1 MSHLV
6 ELYKEELILRG
17 KRENTLESI
26 SNSINTFEKYLQTK
40 DIELN
45 DTTINNITVQ
55 DAFNYRKYLLD
66 KGYKRSSV
74 NTKIANIKSYFGF
87 LTRHEIISKNPFTG
101 FEAMEENDKTI
112 KDILTKEEDIKIIE
126 SIRIKLQGER
136 NFEYASKR
144 NKAIIAV
151 LASTGVRIENL
162 LSVTMDRLIK
172 INEGY
177 RIDYTK
183 AETKGKVD
191 TTIYIV
197 GKNKEL
203 LEDYLKVRKDK
214 SGLNLLFNSAGGNK
228 KISRSDMITIINKRV
243 EYLGIQK
250 HIVSHS
256 FRAYTAN
263 ALLSNGVDP
272 ILIRKMLGW
281 ANDKQ
286 DMLTSVYYRSEAQE
300 KQIIEYSQIL
310 WK

>member
-1 MSHLV
+1 MSYLD
-6 ELYKEELILRG
+6 LYKEELSLKG
-17 KRENTLESI
+17 KRVNTIESI
-26 SNSINTFEKYLQTK
+26 NNSLNTFSDFLETK

-45 DTTINNITVQ
+45 DATINNITVQ
-55 DAFNYRKYLLD
+55 DAFSYRKYLLD

-87 LTRHEIISKNPFTG
+87 LSKHEIISKNPFTG

-112 KDILTKEEDIKIIE
+112 KDILTKEEVIKLIE
-126 SIRIKLQGER
+126 SFGIKLQGER

-144 NKAIIAV
+144 NKAIISI

-172 INEGY
+172 IEEGY
-177 RIDYTK
+177 KIEYTK

-214 SGLNLLFNSAGGNK
+214 SGLNLLFNSVNGK

-256 FRAYTAN
+256 FRAFCAN
-263 ALLSNGVDP
+263 MLLSNGVDNL
-272 ILIRKMLGW
+272 LIKKYMGW
-281 ANDKQ
+281 REKSN
-286 DMLTSVYYRSEAQE
+286 DMLSNIYYRSEAQE
-300 KQIIEYSQIL
+300 KQFIEYSQIL

>member
-1 MSHLV
+1 MSYLD
-6 ELYKEELILRG
+6 LYKEELNLKG
-17 KRENTLESI
+17 KRVNTIESI
-26 SNSINTFEKYLQTK
+26 NNSIDTFQKYLQIK

-45 DTTINNITVQ
+45 DVTINNITVQ
-55 DAFNYRKYLLD
+55 DAFSYRKYLLD
-66 KGYKRSSV
+66 RGYKRSTV

-87 LTRHEIISKNPFTG
+87 LVKHEIINKNPFVG
-101 FEAMEENDKTI
+101 FEALAEDDRTI
-112 KDILTKEEDIKIIE
+112 KDILSKEEVVKLIESFDIK
-126 SIRIKLQGER
+126 LAGER
-136 NFEYASKR
+136 NFEYISKR

-151 LASTGVRIENL
+151 LASTGIRIENL

-172 INEGY
+172 IEEGY
-177 RIDYTK
+177 KIEYTK

-203 LEDYLKVRKDK
+203 LEEYLKVRKDK
-214 SGLNLLFNSAGGNK
+214 AGLNLLFNSVNGK

-256 FRAYTAN
+256 FRAFCAN
-263 ALLSNGVDP
+263 MLLSNGVDNL
-272 ILIRKMLGW
+272 LIKKYMGW
-281 ANDKQ
+281 REKSN
-286 DMLTSVYYRSEAQE
+286 DMLSNIYYRSEAQE
-300 KQIIEYSQIL
+300 KQFIEYSQIL

>member
-1 MSHLV
+1 MNYLD
-6 ELYKEELILRG
+6 LYKEELNLKG
-17 KRENTLESI
+17 KRMNTIESI
-26 SNSINTFEKYLQTK
+26 NTSVKTFEKYLQTK

-45 DTTINNITVQ
+45 DATINNITVQ

-66 KGYKRSSV
+66 KGYKKSTV
-74 NTKIANIKSYFGF
+74 NTKIANTKSYFGF
-87 LTRHEIISKNPFTG
+87 LTKHQIISKNPFTG

-112 KDILTKEEDIKIIE
+112 KDILTKEEVIKLIE
-126 SIRIKLQGER
+126 SFGIKLQGER

-144 NKAIIAV
+144 NKAIISV

-172 INEGY
+172 IDEGY
-177 RIDYTK
+177 RIEYTK

-197 GKNKEL
+197 GRNKEL

-214 SGLNLLFNSAGGNK
+214 AGLNLLFNSVNGK

-243 EYLGIQK
+243 KYLGIQK
-250 HIVSHS
+250 HITSHS

-263 ALLSNGVDP
+263 ALLSNGIEPV
-272 ILIRKMLGW
+272 IIRKMLGW

-286 DMLTSVYYRSEAQE
+286 DMLISVYYRSEAQE

>member
-1 MSHLV
+1 MSYL
-6 ELYKEELILRG
+6 ELYKEELNLRG
-17 KRENTLESI
+17 KRENTIESI
-26 SNSINTFEKYLQTK
+26 GHSLKTFSKYLQTK

-55 DAFNYRKYLLD
+55 DAFSYRKYLLG
-66 KGYKRSSV
+66 KGYKKSTV

-87 LTRHEIISKNPFTG
+87 LTKHQIISKNPFTG
-101 FEAMEENDKTI
+101 FEALNEDDRTI
-112 KDILTKEEDIKIIE
+112 KDILTKEEVIKLIE
-126 SIRIKLQGER
+126 SFGIKLQGER

-151 LASTGVRIENL
+151 LASTGIRIENL

-172 INEGY
+172 IEEGY
-177 RIDYTK
+177 KIEYTK
-183 AETKGKVD
+183 EETKGKVN

-250 HIVSHS
+250 HITSHS

-263 ALLSNGVDP
+263 ALLSNGVEP
-272 ILIRKMLGW
+272 VIIRKMLGW

>member
-1 MSHLV
+1 MSYL
-6 ELYKEELILRG
+6 ELYKEELELKG
-17 KRENTLESI
+17 KRMNTIESI
-26 SNSINTFEKYLQTK
+26 NNSIDTFSKYLQTK

-112 KDILTKEEDIKIIE
+112 KDILTKEEVIKLIESFDIK
-126 SIRIKLQGER
+126 LAGER
-136 NFEYASKR
+136 NFEYISKR
-144 NKAIIAV
+144 NKAIISI
-151 LASTGVRIENL
+151 LASTGIRIENL
-162 LSVTMDRLIK
+162 LNITVDRLIK
-172 INEGY
+172 IEEGY
-177 RIDYTK
+177 KIEYTK

-197 GKNKEL
+197 GKNAEL

-214 SGLNLLFNSAGGNK
+214 AGLNLLFNSAGGNK

-243 EYLGIQK
+243 KYLGIQK
-250 HIVSHS
+250 HITSHS

-281 ANDKQ
+281 SNSKQ
-286 DMLTSVYYRSEAQE
+286 DMLSSVYYRNEPQE
-300 KQIIEYSQIL
+300 KQMIEYSQIL

>member
-1 MSHLV
+1 MSYL
-6 ELYKEELILRG
+6 ELYKEELELKG
-17 KRENTLESI
+17 KRENTMESI
-26 SNSINTFEKYLQTK
+26 GHSLKTFSKYLQTK

-55 DAFNYRKYLLD
+55 DAFNYRKYLLY
-66 KGYKRSSV
+66 KGYKKSTV

-87 LTRHEIISKNPFTG
+87 LTKHEIISKNPFTG

-112 KDILTKEEDIKIIE
+112 KDILTKEEVIKLIESFDIK
-126 SIRIKLQGER
+126 LAGER
-136 NFEYASKR
+136 NFEYISKR

-151 LASTGVRIENL
+151 LASTGIRIENL
-162 LSVTMDRLIK
+162 LNVTMDRLIK
-172 INEGY
+172 IEEGY
-177 RIDYTK
+177 RIEYTK
-183 AETKGKVD
+183 AETKGKVN

-203 LEDYLKVRKDK
+203 LEDYLKIRKDK
-214 SGLNLLFNSAGGNK
+214 AGLNLLFNSAGGNK

-256 FRAYTAN
+256 FRAFCAN
-263 ALLSNGVDP
+263 MLLSNGIES
-272 ILIRKMLGW
+272 ILIKKMLGW
-281 ANDKQ
+281 REKSN
-286 DMLTSVYYRSEAQE
+286 DMLSSVYYRSEAQE

>member
-1 MSHLV
+1 MSYLD
-6 ELYKEELILRG
+6 LYKEELSLKG
-17 KRENTLESI
+17 KRMNTIESI
-26 SNSINTFEKYLQTK
+26 NNSIDTFSKYLQTK

-74 NTKIANIKSYFGF
+74 NTKIANTKSYFGF
-87 LTRHEIISKNPFTG
+87 LTKHQIISKNPFTG

-112 KDILTKEEDIKIIE
+112 KDILTKEEVIKLIESFDIK
-126 SIRIKLQGER
+126 LAGER
-136 NFEYASKR
+136 NFEYISKR

-172 INEGY
+172 IEEGY
-177 RIDYTK
+177 KIEYTK

-197 GKNKEL
+197 GRNKEL
-203 LEDYLKVRKDK
+203 LEEYLKVRKDK
-214 SGLNLLFNSAGGNK
+214 AGLNLLFNSVNGK

-250 HIVSHS
+250 HIASHS

-263 ALLSNGVDP
+263 ALLSNGIDP
-272 ILIRKMLGW
+272 IIIRKMLGW

-286 DMLTSVYYRSEAQE
+286 DMLISVYYRSEAQE

>member
-1 MSHLV
+1 MSYLD
-6 ELYKEELILRG
+6 LYTEELELRG
-17 KRENTLESI
+17 KRMNTIESI
-26 SNSINTFEKYLQTK
+26 NTSVKTFEKYLQTK

-45 DTTINNITVQ
+45 DATINNITVQ

-66 KGYKRSSV
+66 KGYKKSTV
-74 NTKIANIKSYFGF
+74 NTKIANTKSYFGF
-87 LTRHEIISKNPFTG
+87 LTKHQIISKNPFAG

-112 KDILTKEEDIKIIE
+112 KDILTKEEVIKLIKSFDIK
-126 SIRIKLQGER
+126 LAGER
-136 NFEYASKR
+136 NFEYISKR

-151 LASTGVRIENL
+151 LASTGIRIENL
-162 LSVTMDRLIK
+162 LSVTVDRLIK
-172 INEGY
+172 IEEGY
-177 RIDYTK
+177 KIEYTK

-197 GKNKEL
+197 GRNAEL

-214 SGLNLLFNSAGGNK
+214 AGLNLLFNSVNGK

-256 FRAYTAN
+256 FRAFCAN
-263 ALLSNGVDP
+263 MLLSAGVDNL
-272 ILIRKMLGW
+272 LIKKYMGWRIKDNDMLG
-281 ANDKQ
+281 NI
-286 DMLTSVYYRSEAQE
+286 YYRSEVQE
-300 KQIIEYSQIL
+300 KQFIEYSQIL

>member
-1 MSHLV
+1 MSYL
-6 ELYKEELILRG
+6 ELYTEELSLRG
-17 KRENTLESI
+17 KRENTIESI
-26 SNSINTFEKYLQTK
+26 DHSIKTFSEYLQTK

-55 DAFNYRKYLLD
+55 DAFNYRKYLLY
-66 KGYKRSSV
+66 KGYKKSTV

-87 LTRHEIISKNPFTG
+87 LTKHEIISKNPFIG
-101 FEAMEENDKTI
+101 FNALNEDDKNV
-112 KDILTKEEDIKIIE
+112 KDILTKEEVIKLIE
-126 SIRIKLQGER
+126 SFGIKLQGER

-144 NKAIIAV
+144 NKAIIAI
-151 LASTGVRIENL
+151 LASTGIRIENL
-162 LSVTMDRLIK
+162 LNVTVDRLIE
-172 INEGY
+172 IEEGY
-177 RIDYTK
+177 KIEYTK

-197 GKNKEL
+197 GKNKNL
-203 LEDYLKVRKDK
+203 LQEYLKVRKDK

-243 EYLGIQK
+243 AYIGVTK
-250 HIVSHS
+250 HITSHS

-263 ALLSNGVDP
+263 ALLSNGIDP

>member
-1 MSHLV
+1 MSYLD
-6 ELYKEELILRG
+6 LYKEELELKG
-17 KRENTLESI
+17 KRVNTIESI
-26 SNSINTFEKYLQTK
+26 DHSINTFSEYLQTK

-45 DTTINNITVQ
+45 DATINNITVQ

-74 NTKIANIKSYFGF
+74 NTKIANTKSYFGF
-87 LTRHEIISKNPFTG
+87 LTKHQIISKNPFTG

-112 KDILTKEEDIKIIE
+112 KDILTKEEVIKLIE
-126 SIRIKLQGER
+126 SFEIKLQGER

-162 LSVTMDRLIK
+162 LNVTMDRLIK
-172 INEGY
+172 IEEGY
-177 RIDYTK
+177 KIEYTK

-203 LEDYLKVRKDK
+203 LEEYLKIRKDK
-214 SGLNLLFNSAGGNK
+214 SGLNLLFNSVNGK

-243 EYLGIQK
+243 KYLGIQK

-263 ALLSNGVDP
+263 ALLSNGIEPV
-272 ILIRKMLGW
+272 IIRKMLGW
-281 ANDKQ
+281 SNNKQ
-286 DMLTSVYYRSEAQE
+286 DMLSSVYYRNEAQE

>member
-1 MSHLV
+1 MSYLD
-6 ELYKEELILRG
+6 LYKEELSLKG
-17 KRENTLESI
+17 KRANTIESI
-26 SNSINTFEKYLQTK
+26 DNSINTFEKYLQTK

-66 KGYKRSSV
+66 KGYKKSSV
-74 NTKIANIKSYFGF
+74 NTKIANTKSYFGF
-87 LTRHEIISKNPFTG
+87 LAKHEIISKNPFTG

-112 KDILTKEEDIKIIE
+112 KDILTKEEVIKLIQSFDIK
-126 SIRIKLQGER
+126 LAGER
-136 NFEYASKR
+136 NFEYISKR

-162 LSVTMDRLIK
+162 LNVTMDRLIK
-172 INEGY
+172 IEEGY
-177 RIDYTK
+177 KIEYTK
-183 AETKGKVD
+183 EETKGKVN

-197 GKNKEL
+197 EKNKEL
-203 LEDYLKVRKDK
+203 LEDYLKIRKDK
-214 SGLNLLFNSAGGNK
+214 AGLNLLFNSAGGNK

-256 FRAYTAN
+256 FRAFCAN
-263 ALLSNGVDP
+263 MLLSEGVDNL
-272 ILIRKMLGW
+272 LIKKYMGWRIKDNDMLG
-281 ANDKQ
+281 NI
-286 DMLTSVYYRSEAQE
+286 YYRSEAQE
-300 KQIIEYSQIL
+300 KQFIEYSQIL

>member
-1 MSHLV
+1 MSYLD
-6 ELYKEELILRG
+6 LYKEELSLKG
-17 KRENTLESI
+17 KRMNTIESVN
-26 SNSINTFEKYLQTK
+26 NSIDTFSKYLQTK

-55 DAFNYRKYLLD
+55 DAFNYRKYLLY
-66 KGYKRSSV
+66 KGYKKSTV

-87 LTRHEIISKNPFTG
+87 LTKHEIISKNPFTG

-112 KDILTKEEDIKIIE
+112 KDILTKEEVIKLIESFDIK
-126 SIRIKLQGER
+126 LAGER
-136 NFEYASKR
+136 NFEYISKR
-144 NKAIIAV
+144 NKAIISI
-151 LASTGVRIENL
+151 LASTGIRIENL
-162 LSVTMDRLIK
+162 LNITVDRLIK
-172 INEGY
+172 IEEGY
-177 RIDYTK
+177 KIEYTK

-197 GKNKEL
+197 GRNAEL

-214 SGLNLLFNSAGGNK
+214 AGLNLLFNSAGANK

-243 EYLGIQK
+243 KYLGIQK

-256 FRAYTAN
+256 FRAYAAN

-286 DMLTSVYYRSEAQE
+286 DMLTSVYYRSEPQE

>member
-1 MSHLV
+1 MSYL
-6 ELYKEELILRG
+6 ELYKEELSLKG
-17 KRENTLESI
+17 KRVNTIESI
-26 SNSINTFEKYLQTK
+26 DNSINTFSKYLQTK

-45 DTTINNITVQ
+45 DATINNITVQ

-87 LTRHEIISKNPFTG
+87 LTKHQIISKNPFTG
-101 FEAMEENDKTI
+101 FEALNEDDRTI
-112 KDILTKEEDIKIIE
+112 KDILSKEEVIKLIE
-126 SIRIKLQGER
+126 SFGIKLQGER

-144 NKAIIAV
+144 NKAIISI
-151 LASTGVRIENL
+151 LASTGIRIENL
-162 LSVTMDRLIK
+162 LNVTMDRLIK
-172 INEGY
+172 IEEGY
-177 RIDYTK
+177 KINYTK

-214 SGLNLLFNSAGGNK
+214 SGLNLLFGSVNGK

-256 FRAYTAN
+256 FRAFCAN
-263 ALLSNGVDP
+263 MLLSNGVDNL
-272 ILIRKMLGW
+272 LIKKYMGW
-281 ANDKQ
+281 REKSN
-286 DMLTSVYYRSEAQE
+286 DMLSNIYYRSEAQE
-300 KQIIEYSQIL
+300 KQFIEYSQIL

>member
-1 MSHLV
+1 MSYL
-6 ELYKEELILRG
+6 ELYKEDLELRG
-17 KRENTLESI
+17 KRENTMESI
-26 SNSINTFEKYLQTK
+26 NNSIKTFTEFLQTK

-55 DAFNYRKYLLD
+55 DAFGYRKYLLY
-66 KGYKRSSV
+66 KGYKKSTV

-87 LTRHEIISKNPFTG
+87 LTRHEIISKNPFAG
-101 FEAMEENDKTI
+101 FNALNEDDKNV
-112 KDILTKEEDIKIIE
+112 KDILTKEEVIKLIE
-126 SIRIKLQGER
+126 SFDVKLQGER

-144 NKAIIAV
+144 NKAIISI
-151 LASTGVRIENL
+151 LASTGIRIENL
-162 LSVTMDRLIK
+162 LNITMDRLIK

-177 RIDYTK
+177 KIEYTE
-183 AETKGKVD
+183 AETKGKIN

-197 GKNKEL
+197 GKNKNL
-203 LEDYLKVRKDK
+203 LQEYLKIRKDK
-214 SGLNLLFNSAGGNK
+214 AGLNLLFNSAGGNK
-228 KISRSDMITIINKRV
+228 KISRSDMITIIDKRIK
-243 EYLGIQK
+243 YLGIQK
-250 HIVSHS
+250 HITSHS

-263 ALLSNGVDP
+263 ALLSNGIDP

>member
-1 MSHLV
+1 MSYLD
-6 ELYKEELILRG
+6 LYKEELSLKG
-17 KRENTLESI
+17 KRINTIESI
-26 SNSINTFEKYLQTK
+26 DNSINTFSKYLQTK

-45 DTTINNITVQ
+45 DATINNITVQ
-55 DAFNYRKYLLD
+55 DAFNYRKYLLY
-66 KGYKRSSV
+66 KGYKKSTV

-87 LTRHEIISKNPFTG
+87 LTKHQIISKNPFTG

-112 KDILTKEEDIKIIE
+112 KDILTKEEVIKLIESFDIK
-126 SIRIKLQGER
+126 LAGER
-136 NFEYASKR
+136 NFEYISKR

-151 LASTGVRIENL
+151 LASTGIRIENL

-172 INEGY
+172 IEEGY
-177 RIDYTK
+177 KIEYTK

-197 GKNKEL
+197 GRNAEL

-214 SGLNLLFNSAGGNK
+214 AGLNLLFNSVNGK

-243 EYLGIQK
+243 KYLGIQK
-250 HIVSHS
+250 HITSHS

-286 DMLTSVYYRSEAQE
+286 DMLTTVYYRSEAQE

>member
-26 SNSINTFEKYLQTK
+26 SNSLKTFSEFLQTK

-45 DTTINNITVQ
+45 DATINNITVQ
-55 DAFNYRKYLLD
+55 DAFNYRKYLLY
-66 KGYKRSSV
+66 KGYKKSTV

-87 LTRHEIISKNPFTG
+87 LTKHKIIAKNPFIG
-101 FEAMEENDKTI
+101 FEAMEENDKSV
-112 KDILTKEEDIKIIE
+112 KDILTKEEVVKLIE
-126 SIRIKLQGER
+126 SFGIKLQGER

-144 NKAIIAV
+144 NKAIIAI
-151 LASTGVRIENL
+151 LASTGIRIENL
-162 LSVTMDRLIK
+162 LNVTMDRLVK
-172 INEGY
+172 IDEGY
-177 RIDYTK
+177 KIEYTK
-183 AETKGKVD
+183 DETKGKVD

-197 GKNKEL
+197 GRNAEL

-228 KISRSDMITIINKRV
+228 KISRSDMITIIDKRIK
-243 EYLGIQK
+243 YLGIQK
-250 HIVSHS
+250 HITSHS

-263 ALLSNGVDP
+263 ALLSNGIEP
-272 ILIRKMLGW
+272 IIIRKMLGW

>member
-26 SNSINTFEKYLQTK
+26 SNSINTFSKYLQTK

-45 DTTINNITVQ
+45 DVTVNNITVQ

-87 LTRHEIISKNPFTG
+87 LTKHQIISKNPFTG
-101 FEAMEENDKTI
+101 FEALNEDDRTI
-112 KDILTKEEDIKIIE
+112 KDILSKEEVIKLIE
-126 SIRIKLQGER
+126 SFGIKLQGER

-162 LSVTMDRLIK
+162 LSVSMDRLIE
-172 INEGY
+172 IEEGY
-177 RIDYTK
+177 KIEYTK

-197 GKNKEL
+197 GKNAEL

-243 EYLGIQK
+243 AYIGVTK
-250 HIVSHS
+250 HITSHS

-263 ALLSNGVDP
+263 ALLSNGIDP
-272 ILIRKMLGW
+272 IIIHKMLGW
-281 ANDKQ
+281 SNNKQ
-286 DMLTSVYYRSEAQE
+286 DMLSSVYYRNEAQE

>member
-1 MSHLV
+1 MSYLD
-6 ELYKEELILRG
+6 LYKEELNLKG
-17 KRENTLESI
+17 KRVNTIESI
-26 SNSINTFEKYLQTK
+26 NNSIDTFQKYLQIK

-45 DTTINNITVQ
+45 DATINNITVQ
-55 DAFNYRKYLLD
+55 DAFSYRKYLLD
-66 KGYKRSSV
+66 RGYKRSTV

-87 LTRHEIISKNPFTG
+87 LVKHEIINKNPFVG
-101 FEAMEENDKTI
+101 FEALAEDDKTI
-112 KDILTKEEDIKIIE
+112 KDVLSKEEVLKLIESFDIK
-126 SIRIKLQGER
+126 LAGER
-136 NFEYASKR
+136 NFKYISKR

-151 LASTGVRIENL
+151 LASTGIRIENL
-162 LSVTMDRLIK
+162 LNVTVDRLIK
-172 INEGY
+172 IEEGY
-177 RIDYTK
+177 KIEYTK

-203 LEDYLKVRKDK
+203 LEEYLKVRKDK
-214 SGLNLLFNSAGGNK
+214 AGLNLLFNSVNGK

-243 EYLGIQK
+243 KYLGIQK

-263 ALLSNGVDP
+263 ALLSNGIEPV
-272 ILIRKMLGW
+272 IIRKMLGW
-281 ANDKQ
+281 SNNKQ
-286 DMLTSVYYRSEAQE
+286 DMLSSVYYRNEAQE

>member
-1 MSHLV
+1 MSYLD
-6 ELYKEELILRG
+6 LYKEELSLKG
-17 KRENTLESI
+17 KRMNTIESI
-26 SNSINTFEKYLQTK
+26 NNSIDTFEKYLQTK

-66 KGYKRSSV
+66 KGDKKSTV
-74 NTKIANIKSYFGF
+74 NTKIANTKSYFGF
-87 LTRHEIISKNPFTG
+87 LTKHQIISKNPFAG

-112 KDILTKEEDIKIIE
+112 KDILTKEEVIKLIESFDIK
-126 SIRIKLQGER
+126 LAGER
-136 NFEYASKR
+136 NFEYISKR

-172 INEGY
+172 IEEGY
-177 RIDYTK
+177 KIEYTK
-183 AETKGKVD
+183 AETKGKTD

-197 GKNKEL
+197 GRNAEL

-214 SGLNLLFNSAGGNK
+214 AGLNLLFNSVNGK

>member
-1 MSHLV
+1 MSYLD
-6 ELYKEELILRG
+6 LYKEELSLKG
-17 KRENTLESI
+17 KRMNTIESI
-26 SNSINTFEKYLQTK
+26 NNSIDTFSKYLQTK

-55 DAFNYRKYLLD
+55 EAFNYRKYLLD

-112 KDILTKEEDIKIIE
+112 KDILTKEEVIKLIESFDIK
-126 SIRIKLQGER
+126 LAGER
-136 NFEYASKR
+136 NFEYISKR

-151 LASTGVRIENL
+151 LASTGIRIENL

-177 RIDYTK
+177 KIEYTK

-243 EYLGIQK
+243 KYLGIQK
-250 HIVSHS
+250 HITSHS

-281 ANDKQ
+281 SNSKQ
-286 DMLTSVYYRSEAQE
+286 DMLSSVYYRNEAQE
-300 KQIIEYSQIL
+300 KQMIEYSQIL

>member
-1 MSHLV
+1 MSYLD
-6 ELYKEELILRG
+6 LYKEELSLRG
-17 KRENTLESI
+17 KRENTIESI
-26 SNSINTFEKYLQTK
+26 DNSINTFEKYLQTK

-66 KGYKRSSV
+66 KGYKKSTV
-74 NTKIANIKSYFGF
+74 NTKIANTKSYFGF
-87 LTRHEIISKNPFTG
+87 LTKHQIISKNPFTG

-112 KDILTKEEDIKIIE
+112 KDILTKEEVIKLIE
-126 SIRIKLQGER
+126 SFGIKLQGER

-151 LASTGVRIENL
+151 LASTGIRIENL

-172 INEGY
+172 IEEGY
-177 RIDYTK
+177 KIEYTK

-203 LEDYLKVRKDK
+203 LEDYLKVRKDRA
-214 SGLNLLFNSAGGNK
+214 GLNLLFNSAGANK
-228 KISRSDMITIINKRV
+228 KISRSDMITIIDKRV
-243 EYLGIQK
+243 KYLGIQK

-256 FRAYTAN
+256 FRAFCAN
-263 ALLSNGVDP
+263 MLLSNGVDS
-272 ILIRKMLGW
+272 ILIKKYMGW
-281 ANDKQ
+281 REKSN
-286 DMLTSVYYRSEAQE
+286 DMLSNIYYHSEAQE
-300 KQIIEYSQIL
+300 EQMIKYSTLL
-310 WK
+310 WS

>member
-1 MSHLV
+1 MSYLD
-6 ELYKEELILRG
+6 LYKEELNLKG
-17 KRENTLESI
+17 KRMNTIESI
-26 SNSINTFEKYLQTK
+26 NNSIDTFSKYLQTK

-45 DTTINNITVQ
+45 DTAINNITVQ

-66 KGYKRSSV
+66 KGYKRSSI

-87 LTRHEIISKNPFTG
+87 LTKHQIISKNPFTG

-112 KDILTKEEDIKIIE
+112 KDILTKEEVVKLIESFDIK
-126 SIRIKLQGER
+126 LAGER
-136 NFEYASKR
+136 NFEYISKR

-172 INEGY
+172 IEEGY
-177 RIDYTK
+177 KIEYTK

-197 GKNKEL
+197 GRNKEL
-203 LEDYLKVRKDK
+203 LEDYLNVRKDK
-214 SGLNLLFNSAGGNK
+214 SGLNLLFNSVNGK

-243 EYLGIQK
+243 KYLGIQK

>member
-1 MSHLV
+1 MSYLD
-6 ELYKEELILRG
+6 LYKEELNLKG
-17 KRENTLESI
+17 KRVNTIESI
-26 SNSINTFEKYLQTK
+26 NNSIDTFQKYLQIK

-45 DTTINNITVQ
+45 DATINNITVQ
-55 DAFNYRKYLLD
+55 DAFSYRKYLLD
-66 KGYKRSSV
+66 RGYKRSTV

-87 LTRHEIISKNPFTG
+87 LVKHEIINKNPFIG
-101 FEAMEENDKTI
+101 FEALAEDDKTI
-112 KDILTKEEDIKIIE
+112 KDILSKEEVIKLIE
-126 SIRIKLQGER
+126 SFGIKLQGER

-151 LASTGVRIENL
+151 LASTGIRIENL

-172 INEGY
+172 IEEGY
-177 RIDYTK
+177 KIEYTK

-197 GKNKEL
+197 GRNAEL

-214 SGLNLLFNSAGGNK
+214 AGLNLLFNSVNGK

-243 EYLGIQK
+243 EYLGIKK
-250 HIVSHS
+250 HITSHS

-263 ALLSNGVDP
+263 ALLSNGIEPV
-272 ILIRKMLGW
+272 IIRKMLGW

>member
-1 MSHLV
+1 MSYL
-6 ELYKEELILRG
+6 ELYQEELNLRG
-17 KRENTLESI
+17 KRENTIESI
-26 SNSINTFEKYLQTK
+26 GHSLKTFSKYLQTK

-45 DTTINNITVQ
+45 DTTINNITIQ

-66 KGYKRSSV
+66 KGYKKSTV

-87 LTRHEIISKNPFTG
+87 LTKHEIISKNPFTG

-112 KDILTKEEDIKIIE
+112 KDILTKEEVIKLIESFDIKL
-126 SIRIKLQGER
+126 SGER
-136 NFEYASKR
+136 NFKYISKR

-151 LASTGVRIENL
+151 LASTGIRIENL
-162 LSVTMDRLIK
+162 LNVTMDRLIK
-172 INEGY
+172 IEEGY
-177 RIDYTK
+177 KIEYTK

-197 GKNKEL
+197 GRNAEL
-203 LEDYLKVRKDK
+203 LEEYLKVRKDK
-214 SGLNLLFNSAGGNK
+214 AGLNLLFNSAGGNK

-243 EYLGIQK
+243 KYLGIQK
-250 HIVSHS
+250 HITSHS

>member
-1 MSHLV
+1 MSHLI
-6 ELYKEELILRG
+6 ELYKEELSLRG
-17 KRENTLESI
+17 KRENTIESI
-26 SNSINTFEKYLQTK
+26 NNSIDTFSKYLQTK

-66 KGYKRSSV
+66 KGYKKSTV

-87 LTRHEIISKNPFTG
+87 LAKHEIISKNPFTG
-101 FEAMEENDKTI
+101 FEALNEDDRTI
-112 KDILTKEEDIKIIE
+112 KDILSKEEVIKLIE
-126 SIRIKLQGER
+126 SFGIKLQGER

-162 LSVTMDRLIK
+162 ISVTMDRLIK
-172 INEGY
+172 IEEGY
-177 RIDYTK
+177 KIEYTK

-228 KISRSDMITIINKRV
+228 KISRSDILTIIDKRV
-243 EYLGIQK
+243 KYLGIQK

-256 FRAYTAN
+256 FRAFCAN
-263 ALLSNGVDP
+263 MLLSNGVDS
-272 ILIRKMLGW
+272 ILIKKYMGW
-281 ANDKQ
+281 REKSN
-286 DMLTSVYYRSEAQE
+286 DMLSNIYYRSEAQE
-300 KQIIEYSQIL
+300 KQMIEYSQIL

>member
-6 ELYKEELILRG
+6 ELYKEELELRG
-17 KRENTLESI
+17 KRENTIESI
-26 SNSINTFEKYLQTK
+26 DHSLKTFEKYLQTK

-66 KGYKRSSV
+66 KGYKKSTV
-74 NTKIANIKSYFGF
+74 NTKIANTKSYFGF
-87 LTRHEIISKNPFTG
+87 LTRHQIISKNPFAG

-112 KDILTKEEDIKIIE
+112 KDILTKEEV
-126 SIRIKLQGER
+126 IKLIGSFDTKLSGER
-136 NFEYASKR
+136 NFEYISKR

-172 INEGY
+172 IDEGY
-177 RIDYTK
+177 RIEYTK
-183 AETKGKVD
+183 DETKGKVD

-197 GKNKEL
+197 GRNAEL

-214 SGLNLLFNSAGGNK
+214 SGLNLLFNSAGANK
-228 KISRSDMITIINKRV
+228 KISRSDILGIIDKRV
-243 EYLGIQK
+243 KYLGIQK

-256 FRAYTAN
+256 FRAFCAN
-263 ALLSNGVDP
+263 MLLSSGVDNL
-272 ILIRKMLGW
+272 LIKKYMGWRIKDSDMLG
-281 ANDKQ
+281 NI
-286 DMLTSVYYRSEAQE
+286 YYRSEAQE
-300 KQIIEYSQIL
+300 KQFIEYSQIL

>member
-1 MSHLV
+1 MSYLD
-6 ELYKEELILRG
+6 LYKEELSLKG
-17 KRENTLESI
+17 KRVNTIESI
-26 SNSINTFEKYLQTK
+26 NSSINTFSEYLQTK

-45 DTTINNITVQ
+45 DATINNITVQ

-66 KGYKRSSV
+66 KGYKRSTV
-74 NTKIANIKSYFGF
+74 NTKIANTKSYFGF
-87 LTRHEIISKNPFTG
+87 LVKHEIIIKNPFAG

-112 KDILTKEEDIKIIE
+112 KDILTKEEVIKLIESFDIK
-126 SIRIKLQGER
+126 LAGER
-136 NFEYASKR
+136 NFEYISKR

-162 LSVTMDRLIK
+162 LNVTMDRLIK
-172 INEGY
+172 IEEGY
-177 RIDYTK
+177 KIEYTK
-183 AETKGKVD
+183 DETKGKVD

-203 LEDYLKVRKDK
+203 LEEYLKVRKDK
-214 SGLNLLFNSAGGNK
+214 AGLNLLFNSVNGK

-256 FRAYTAN
+256 FRAFCAN
-263 ALLSNGVDP
+263 MLLSNGVDNL
-272 ILIRKMLGW
+272 LIKKYMGW
-281 ANDKQ
+281 REKSN
-286 DMLTSVYYRSEAQE
+286 DMLSNIYYRSEAQE
-300 KQIIEYSQIL
+300 KQFIEYSQIL

>member
-1 MSHLV
+1 MSYLD
-6 ELYKEELILRG
+6 LYKEELSLKG
-17 KRENTLESI
+17 KRMNTIESI
-26 SNSINTFEKYLQTK
+26 DNSMNTFEKYLQTK

-66 KGYKRSSV
+66 KGYKKSTV
-74 NTKIANIKSYFGF
+74 NTKIANTKSYFGF
-87 LTRHEIISKNPFTG
+87 LTKHQIISKNPFAG

-112 KDILTKEEDIKIIE
+112 KDILTKEEVIKLIE
-126 SIRIKLQGER
+126 SFGIKLQGER

-144 NKAIIAV
+144 NKAIISI
-151 LASTGVRIENL
+151 LASTGIRIENL
-162 LSVTMDRLIK
+162 LNITMDRLIK
-172 INEGY
+172 IEEGY
-177 RIDYTK
+177 KIEYTK

-214 SGLNLLFNSAGGNK
+214 AGLNLLFNSAGGNK

-256 FRAYTAN
+256 FRAFCAN
-263 ALLSNGVDP
+263 MLLSNGVDS
-272 ILIRKMLGW
+272 ILIKKYMGW
-281 ANDKQ
+281 REKSN
-286 DMLTSVYYRSEAQE
+286 DMLSNIYYRSEAQE
-300 KQIIEYSQIL
+300 KQFIEYSQIL

>member
-1 MSHLV
+1 MNYL
-6 ELYKEELILRG
+6 ELYTEELDLRG
-17 KRENTLESI
+17 KRTNTIESVN
-26 SNSINTFEKYLQTK
+26 NSLNTFSEYLQTK

-66 KGYKRSSV
+66 KGYKKSTV
-74 NTKIANIKSYFGF
+74 NTKIANTKSYFGF
-87 LTRHEIISKNPFTG
+87 LTKHQIISKNPFAG

-112 KDILTKEEDIKIIE
+112 KDILTKEEVIKLIE
-126 SIRIKLQGER
+126 SFGIKLQGER

-144 NKAIIAV
+144 NKAIISI
-151 LASTGVRIENL
+151 LASTGIRIENL
-162 LSVTMDRLIK
+162 LNITMDRLVK
-172 INEGY
+172 IEEGY
-177 RIDYTK
+177 KIEYTK

-214 SGLNLLFNSAGGNK
+214 AGLNLLFNSAGGNK

-256 FRAYTAN
+256 FRAFCAN
-263 ALLSNGVDP
+263 MLLSEGIDNL
-272 ILIRKMLGW
+272 LIKKYMGWRIKDNDMLG
-281 ANDKQ
+281 NI
-286 DMLTSVYYRSEAQE
+286 YYRSEAQE
-300 KQIIEYSQIL
+300 KQFIEYSQIL

>member
-1 MSHLV
+1 MSYLD
-6 ELYKEELILRG
+6 LYKEELNLKG
-17 KRENTLESI
+17 KRENTIESI
-26 SNSINTFEKYLQTK
+26 DHSLKTFQKYLQIK

-55 DAFNYRKYLLD
+55 DAFSYRKYLLD
-66 KGYKRSSV
+66 RGYKRSTV

-87 LTRHEIISKNPFTG
+87 LVKHEIINKNPFVG
-101 FEAMEENDKTI
+101 FEALAEDDKTI
-112 KDILTKEEDIKIIE
+112 KDVLSKEEVLKLIGSFDIKL
-126 SIRIKLQGER
+126 SGER

-144 NKAIIAV
+144 NKAIISI
-151 LASTGVRIENL
+151 LASTGIRIENL
-162 LSVTMDRLIK
+162 LNITMDRLIK
-172 INEGY
+172 IEEGY
-177 RIDYTK
+177 KINYTK

-228 KISRSDMITIINKRV
+228 KISRSDMITIIDKRV
-243 EYLGIQK
+243 KYLGIQK
-250 HIVSHS
+250 HITSHS

-263 ALLSNGVDP
+263 ALLSNGIDP
-272 ILIRKMLGW
+272 IIIHKMLGW
-281 ANDKQ
+281 SNSKQ
-286 DMLTSVYYRSEAQE
+286 DMLSSVYYRSEAQE